1 MARSQSFPPRL
12 KSDYESVI
20 ERYGLP
26 IVPTDFP
33 PSLDFQSCCNQ
44 WGLPL
49 FLPVLHTWAAT
60 KQDAPRHW
68 PVLAFA
74 VDQYVFISNQLSKTG
89 TPSVADVVDA
99 LNLISDGASKVAR
112 GITRFYNMSRPLS
125 PKHFDRIAQ
134 FEKLFDRLT
143 AVALGAAPS
152 DLENPMA
159 SIGADAL
166 IGSFLVTVQQIGHA
180 ANEEAKSLNRDILK
194 RKAESRDRALPTF
207 VSMVGP
213 IWTSLTTRRPSVNK
227 VASGA
232 PDFVRFVQQL
242 VKISGKKTPSFGQV
256 ATAVRNASGRE
267 P

>member
-1 MARSQSFPPRL
+1 MARSHPPRL
-12 KSDYESVI
+12 KSEYESVI
-20 ERYGLP
+20 ERYGPP
-26 IVPTDFP
+26 IVPANFP
-33 PSLDFQSCCNQ
+33 PSLDFQSCCNR

-74 VDQYVFISNQLSKTG
+74 VDQYVFSSNQLSKTG

-125 PKHFDRIAQ
+125 LKHFDRIAQ
-134 FEKLFDRLT
+134 IEKLFDRLI
-143 AVALGAAPS
+143 AAPLGAAPS
-152 DLENPMA
+152 DLNNPLA
-159 SIGADAL
+159 SIGADAWMR
-166 IGSFLVTVQQIGHA
+166 SFLVRVQQTGQA
-180 ANEEAKSLNRDILK
+180 ANEQVKNLNRDILK

-256 ATAVRNASGRE
+256 ATAYRNASRRE